1 MNKAVGILERDSV
14 KRVRQ
19 ALADAGIDDRAI
31 ELEESART
39 AAQAASA
46 LGVEQGAIVKSL
58 VFTVGTRY
66 VMALV
71 AGDHLCREDQL
82 PKIFNLGGQVVRPPA
97 DLVRAVTG
105 FSIGGV
111 APVGL
116 VSKLPVVIDASLKRF
131 DKIYPAAGHPNAM
144 FNTTIAELKALTGGL
159 ISYAVAQP
167 ANLA

>member
-1 MNKAVGILERDSV
+1 MSNLNNDSV

-19 ALADAGIDDRAI
+19 ALVDAGVGDKAI
-31 ELEESART
+31 ELTETARSAAE
-39 AAQAASA
+39 AAKAV
-46 LGVEQGAIVKSL
+46 GVEQGAIVKSL
-58 VFTVGTRY
+58 VFTVGNRY

-82 PKIFNLGGQVVRPPA
+82 GRAFNLDGPVVRPSA

-131 DKIYPAAGHPNAM
+131 DQLYAAAGHSHCV
-144 FNTTIAELKALTGGL
+144 FETSVAELKTLTGGL
-159 ISYAVAQP
+159 MSYAVAAPQAP
-167 ANLA
+167 AKG

>member
-1 MNKAVGILERDSV
+1 MGILDRDSV

-19 ALADAGIDDRAI
+19 SLVDAGVGDKVI
-31 ELEESART
+31 ELTESART
-39 AAQAASA
+39 AAQAAEA
-46 LGVEQGAIVKSL
+46 LGVDQGAIVKSL
-58 VFTVGTRY
+58 VFTVGSRY

-71 AGDHLCREDQL
+71 AGDHRCREDQL
-82 PKIFNLGGQVVRPPA
+82 PRIFNLEGEVVRPSA

-116 VSKLPVVIDASLKRF
+116 VSTLPVAIDVSLKRF

-144 FNTTIAELKALTGGL
+144 FDTTIAELKGLTGGL
-159 ISYAVAQP
+159 MSYALASP

>member
-1 MNKAVGILERDSV
+1 MGVLERDSV

-19 ALADAGIDDRAI
+19 SLVDAGVGDKVI
-31 ELEESART
+31 ELSESART
-39 AAQAASA
+39 AAQAAEA
-46 LGVEQGAIVKSL
+46 LGVDQGAIVKSL
-58 VFTVGTRY
+58 IFTVGSRY

-71 AGDHLCREDQL
+71 AGDHQCREDQL
-82 PKIFNLGGQVVRPPA
+82 PRIFNLEGQVVRPPA

-116 VSKLPVVIDASLKRF
+116 VSKLPVAIDASLKRF

-144 FNTTIAELKALTGGL
+144 FDTTIAELKGLTGGL
-159 ISYAVAQP
+159 MSYALASP

>member
-1 MNKAVGILERDSV
+1 MGILDRDSV

-19 ALADAGIDDRAI
+19 SLVDAGVGDKVI
-31 ELEESART
+31 ELSESART
-39 AAQAASA
+39 AAQAAEA
-46 LGVEQGAIVKSL
+46 LGVDQGAIVKSL
-58 VFTVGTRY
+58 VFTVGSRY

-71 AGDHLCREDQL
+71 AGDHQCREDQL
-82 PKIFNLGGQVVRPPA
+82 PRIFNLEGQVVRPPA

-116 VSKLPVVIDASLKRF
+116 VSTLPVAIDASLKRF

-144 FNTTIAELKALTGGL
+144 FDTTIAELKALTGGL
-159 ISYAVAQP
+159 MSYALASP

>member
-1 MNKAVGILERDSV
+1 MGILDRDSV

-19 ALADAGIDDRAI
+19 TLVDAGVGDKVI
-31 ELEESART
+31 ELSESART
-39 AAQAASA
+39 AQQAAEA
-46 LGVEQGAIVKSL
+46 LGVDQGAIVKSL

-71 AGDHLCREDQL
+71 AGDHQCREDQL
-82 PKIFNLGGQVVRPPA
+82 PRIFNLEGQVVRPPA

-116 VSKLPVVIDASLKRF
+116 VSKLPVAIDASLKRF
-131 DKIYPAAGHPNAM
+131 DKIYPAAGHPNAL
-144 FNTTIAELKALTGGL
+144 FDTTITELKALTGGL
-159 ISYAVAQP
+159 MSYALASP
-167 ANLA
+167 TNLA